1 MSFLRVRA
9 DVRGDISLKRGS
21 SALSLGFRSHQREVI
36 TMSRDNER
44 LMKAV
49 DREIEVDNKLDLIGS
64 IGASL
69 FAVVFTFG
77 MFFLWLMGVG

>member
-1 MSFLRVRA
+1 
-9 DVRGDISLKRGS
+9 
-21 SALSLGFRSHQREVI
+21 
-36 TMSRDNER
+36 MSRDNER
-44 LMKAV
+44 LIKGV

-69 FAVVFTFG
+69 FVVVFTFG

>member
-1 MSFLRVRA
+1 MSFPRVRA
-9 DVRGDISLKRGS
+9 DVREDTSLKQESCVRNWI
-21 SALSLGFRSHQREVI
+21 FRSYQKEVI
-36 TMSRDNER
+36 KMCRDNER
-44 LMKAV
+44 LMKGV
-49 DREIEVDNKLDLIGS
+49 DREIEVDDKLELIGA

>member
-1 MSFLRVRA
+1 
-9 DVRGDISLKRGS
+9 
-21 SALSLGFRSHQREVI
+21 
-36 TMSRDNER
+36 MSRDNER
-44 LMKAV
+44 LIKGV

-64 IGASL
+64 VGASL

>member
-1 MSFLRVRA
+1 M
-9 DVRGDISLKRGS
+9 
-21 SALSLGFRSHQREVI
+21 GFRSYQREVI

-44 LMKAV
+44 LMKGV

-77 MFFLWLMGVG
+77 MFAMWLMGVG

>member
-1 MSFLRVRA
+1 M
-9 DVRGDISLKRGS
+9 
-21 SALSLGFRSHQREVI
+21 GFRSYQREVI

-44 LMKAV
+44 LMKGV
-49 DREIEVDNKLDLIGS
+49 DREIEVDDKLDLIGA

-69 FAVVFTFG
+69 FTVVFTFG

>member
-1 MSFLRVRA
+1 M
-9 DVRGDISLKRGS
+9 
-21 SALSLGFRSHQREVI
+21 GFHSYQREVI

-44 LMKAV
+44 LMKGV
-49 DREIEVDNKLDLIGS
+49 DRAIEVDDKLDLIGS

-69 FAVVFTFG
+69 FAVIFTFG

>member
-1 MSFLRVRA
+1 MC
-9 DVRGDISLKRGS
+9 
-21 SALSLGFRSHQREVI
+21 REY
-36 TMSRDNER
+36 ER
-44 LMKAV
+44 LMKGV

>member
-1 MSFLRVRA
+1 M
-9 DVRGDISLKRGS
+9 
-21 SALSLGFRSHQREVI
+21 GFHSYQREVI

-44 LMKAV
+44 LIKGV
-49 DREIEVDNKLDLIGS
+49 DREIEVDDKLDLIGS